1 MRKTRIFFRYQIL
14 FLLLFSWM
22 MLLNRAA
29 ESRLREKQEYI
40 KVAEQQSRSERET
53 VKEPAQN
60 TEYQES
66 FESEIQSTGEFSGAG
81 KEKVPSAGKNKGAG
95 KVETREEKAGNIR
108 VLLMTTRSEE
118 RRVGKEC

>member
-1 MRKTRIFFRYQIL
+1 
-14 FLLLFSWM
+14 M

-29 ESRLREKQEYI
+29 ESRLKEKQEYI
-40 KVAEQQSRSERET
+40 KAAEQQSRSERET

-81 KEKVPSAGKNKGAG
+81 KEKA
-95 KVETREEKAGNIR
+95 R
-108 VLLMTTRSEE
+108 
-118 RRVGKEC
+118 